1 MFILKEFQEKAV
13 KSLLE
18 HTFDALSEVQPQTKI
33 LLEAPTGSG
42 KTVMMAS
49 LIERIV
55 EELPMQP
62 GLTDNVAFIWFA
74 PNTLHIQSFQ
84 SLQKLYADANKLNC
98 IDLNNL
104 SGNPVLNNKDLL
116 FVNWSAVDK
125 VKNLWRRENETN
137 TNLETLIENTKAE
150 GTQIIL
156 VIDEAHL
163 SAFTGDQ
170 AIAVRNLIQAN
181 VEILVTATPGNKFQR
196 PQRTVSI
203 SRKKVIEEQMIK
215 KGVRI
220 NIGLDAAQQNGDN
233 VHIHLLRTAFAKKR
247 ELEQLYNDELG
258 ENIIN
263 PLILI
268 QLPSENSSLSD
279 EDKSIREAL
288 EGLLN
293 VEYNVSTN
301 NGKLAVWLSGERNKD
316 GLEDMNGLQD
326 VLIFKQAIAQGWD
339 CPRAAIL
346 VSYRNINSPE
356 FGIQTVGRILRMP
369 HQKHYKN
376 DALNYGYVYSNI
388 ETNRINFVPSDNDFF
403 DKQVAERRTQ
413 NNWTFDIIPTATIVN
428 DRPSSGVLTSI
439 FEQKFFSVM
448 EQRYS
453 ITQLP
458 DVDLF
463 TPQNQEL
470 VKTQIEQNKQA
481 LIQNGWEFE
490 IDEHQIHIP
499 TDIEVDPYEVNSI
512 ALNSNQIQ
520 HFAIT
525 TAQFGEMFDKFCYD
539 NITRLNRSKSWK
551 KLRETLIHFAE
562 YYLGIFEVDARKI
575 FLFPQ
580 NKELLVQHI
589 VAALESFDTWQKAR
603 GNDNRRVETS
613 NWEVPEIR
621 YYNENYN
628 RQDIDSHALDP
639 FFEGNTASSPEKEFK
654 NFLVRN
660 ENNIEWWYKNGDS
673 GREHFAV
680 DYINIHNEL
689 KLFYVDFVIKFK
701 SNKIGLFDT
710 KTKRSDID
718 APRKHNALLDFM
730 DKENILNPNRE
741 LIGGVLIPDD
751 NGGIPGFRYPLFRIN
766 DTNDLTGWSF
776 FNPAEINN

>member
-18 HTFDALSEVQPQTKI
+18 HTFDALSEEQSQTKI

-55 EELPMQP
+55 EELPMQS

-116 FVNWSAVDK
+116 FVNWSTVDK

-163 SAFTGDQ
+163 SAFTGAQ

-181 VEILVTATPGNKFQR
+181 VEVLVTATPTFQR

-220 NIGLDAAQQNGDN
+220 NIGLNSAQQNGDN

-247 ELEQLYNDELG
+247 ELEQLYNQELG

-268 QLPSENSSLSD
+268 QLPSESPTLSE
-279 EDKSIREAL
+279 EDKSIRETL
-288 EGLLN
+288 EHLLSY
-293 VEYNVSTN
+293 EYNVSTS

-316 GLEDMNGLQD
+316 NLEDMNGLQD

-403 DKQVAERRTQ
+403 DKQVAERRTL

-439 FEQKFFSVM
+439 FEQKFFLVM

-453 ITQLP
+453 INQLP

-470 VKTQIEQNKQA
+470 VRTQIEQNKQA

-512 ALNSNQIQ
+512 ALNNNQIQ

-525 TAQFGEMFDKFCYD
+525 TAQFGDMFDKFCYD

-628 RQDIDSHALDP
+628 RQDIESHALDP

>member
-55 EELPMQP
+55 EELPLQS

-104 SGNPVLNNKDLL
+104 SGNPVLNSKDLL

-150 GTQIIL
+150 GTQIVL

-163 SAFTGDQ
+163 SAFTGAQ

-181 VEILVTATPGNKFQR
+181 VEILVTATPTFQR

-247 ELEQLYNDELG
+247 ELEQLYNEELG
-258 ENIIN
+258 ENTVN

-268 QLPSENSSLSD
+268 QLPSENSALSE
-279 EDKSIREAL
+279 EDKSIRETL

-293 VEYNVSTN
+293 VEYNISTN
-301 NGKLAVWLSGERNKD
+301 NGKLAVWLSGERSKD
-316 GLEDMNGLQD
+316 GLEDRNGFQD

-339 CPRAAIL
+339 CPRASVL
-346 VSYRNINSPE
+346 VSYRTINSPN

-369 HQKHYKN
+369 HQRHYGS

-388 ETNRINFVPSDNDFF
+388 DTNRINFVPTDNDFF
-403 DKQVAERRTQ
+403 DKQIAARRNQ
-413 NNWTFDIIPTATIVN
+413 NNWTFDVIPTATIVN
-428 DRPSSGVLTSI
+428 DRPSSGVLTSV
-439 FEQKFFSVM
+439 FETKFFGVM
-448 EQRYS
+448 EQRYGLG
-453 ITQLP
+453 QLP
-458 DVDLF
+458 DIDLF
-463 TPQNQEL
+463 TPTNQDFVL
-470 VKTQIEQNKQA
+470 NQINENKQA
-481 LIQNGWEFE
+481 LIENGWEFE

-499 TDIEVDPYEVNSI
+499 TNIEVDPYDVNSI

-520 HFAIT
+520 HFART
-525 TAQFGEMFDKFCYD
+525 TAEFGVMFDKFCYD

-562 YYLGIFEVDARKI
+562 YYLGVTEFQARKI

-580 NKELLVQHI
+580 NRELVVQHI
-589 VAALESFDTWQKAR
+589 VTGLENFDAWQKAR
-603 GNDNRRVETS
+603 GNDSRRVEMS
-613 NWEVPEIR
+613 NWEVPEVR
-621 YYNENYN
+621 FYNENYN
-628 RQDIDSHALDP
+628 RQEIDSHVLDP
-639 FFEGNTASSPEKEFK
+639 FFEGNTASNPEKALK
-654 NFLVRN
+654 DFLIQKH
-660 ENNIEWWYKNGDS
+660 EHIDWWYKNGDS
-673 GREHFAV
+673 GKEHFAV
-680 DYINIHNEL
+680 NYYNSQNEL
-689 KLFYVDFVIKFK
+689 RLFYVDFVIKFK
-701 SNKIGLFDT
+701 SGRIGLFDT
-710 KTKRSDID
+710 KTKRSDAD

-730 DKENILNPNRE
+730 DNENNSNPNRE
-741 LIGGVLIPDD
+741 LIGGILIPED
-751 NGGIPGFRYPLFRIN
+751 NGGVPGFRYPLFRIE
-766 DTNDLTGWSF
+766 DTDDLTGWRF
-776 FNPAEINN
+776 FNPAELN

>member
-13 KSLLE
+13 KDLLE
-18 HTFDALSEVQPQTKI
+18 YTFDALGELQNQTKI

-62 GLTDNVAFIWFA
+62 GLKDNVAFIWFA

-84 SLQKLYADANKLNC
+84 SLQKLYSDANKLNC
-98 IDLNNL
+98 IDLSNL
-104 SGNPVLNNKDLL
+104 SGNPILNNKDLL

-125 VKNLWRRENETN
+125 VKNLWRRDNESN

-163 SAFTGDQ
+163 SAFSGAQ

-181 VEILVTATPGNKFQR
+181 VEVLVTATPTFQR
-196 PQRTVSI
+196 PPRTVSI
-203 SRKKVIEEQMIK
+203 SRKKVIEQQMIK

-220 NIGLDAAQQNGDN
+220 NIGLDAAQQNGEN

-258 ENIIN
+258 ENVIN

-268 QLPSENSSLSD
+268 QLPSENSALSE
-279 EDKSIREAL
+279 EDKSIRETL

-293 VEYNVSTN
+293 IEYNILSN
-301 NGKLAVWLSGERNKD
+301 NGRLAVWLSGERNKD

-339 CPRAAIL
+339 CPRASIL
-346 VSYRNINSPE
+346 VSYRTINSPN

-369 HQKHYKN
+369 HQRHYNN

-388 ETNRINFVPSDNDFF
+388 ETNRISFVPSDNDFF
-403 DKQVAERRTQ
+403 DKQVAERRSQ
-413 NNWTFDIIPTATIVN
+413 NNWTFDIIPTATIIN
-428 DRPSSGVLTSI
+428 DRTSPGILTTV
-439 FEQKFFSVM
+439 FEQKFFAVM
-448 EQRYS
+448 EQRYG

-463 TPQNQEL
+463 TPQNHEL
-470 VKTQIEQNKQA
+470 LSNQIEQNKQA

-490 IDEHQIHIP
+490 IDEHQIRIP

-512 ALNSNQIQ
+512 ALNNNQIQ

-525 TAQFGEMFDKFCYD
+525 MAQFGEMFDKFCYD

-562 YYLGIFEVDARKI
+562 YYLGIFEFEARKL

-580 NKELLVQHI
+580 NKEFLVQHI
-589 VAALESFDTWQKAR
+589 VTALENFDAWQKSK
-603 GNDNRRVETS
+603 GNENRRVETS

-639 FFEGNTASSPEKEFK
+639 FFESNTASNPEKEFK
-654 NFLVRN
+654 DFLVRN
-660 ENNIEWWYKNGDS
+660 ESQIEWWYKNGDS
-673 GREHFAV
+673 GKEHFAV
-680 DYINIHNEL
+680 DYVNIHDEL

-701 SNKIGLFDT
+701 AGKIGLFDT

-718 APRKHNALLDFM
+718 APRKHNALLNFM
-730 DKENILNPNRE
+730 DIENNSNPNRE

-751 NGGIPGFRYPLFRIN
+751 NGGVQGFRYSLTEID
-766 DTNDLTGWSF
+766 DTNHLTDWAF
-776 FNPAEINN
+776 LNPSEINS